1 MYPMYIKD
9 LLSVLN
15 NLTEE
20 RALGPDGFTA
30 GFYKTFKKKKK
41 RKKKISTFHNLF
53 QKNEAKKTLPN
64 SFYENNITLAL
75 LNTIK
80 IITRKDNQIS
90 M

>member
-41 RKKKISTFHNLF
+41 KEKDIHFPQSLSEKRSK
-53 QKNEAKKTLPN
+53 
-64 SFYENNITLAL
+64 ENT
-75 LNTIK
+75 
-80 IITRKDNQIS
+80 S
-90 M
+90 

>member
-1 MYPMYIKD
+1 MYIKD

-41 RKKKISTFHNLF
+41 ERKRYPLSTISFRKKKQRQHFLTRSTR
-53 QKNEAKKTLPN
+53 T
-64 SFYENNITLAL
+64 IL
-75 LNTIK
+75 L
-80 IITRKDNQIS
+80 
-90 M
+90 